1 MTGPNWPSSGEID
14 IVEGVNTQS
23 QNQMT
28 MHTSQGCTLVNQ
40 DCQGNQGCAATGGGS
55 SSFGTGLNSAGGG
68 IFATEWTSDS
78 INIWFFSHGSAPGDI
93 SGPNPNP
100 SGWGNPT
107 SSFVGGSGCD
117 IDSHF
122 MNNNIIFDTT
132 FCGDWAGNVFFQDST
147 CSALGASTCQDYV
160 QNNPEAFKESYW
172 AINSLK
178 VYEQGGSTSTAVIAQ
193 DTSSSQAI
201 SIAQSTQSSSQ
212 AISIA
217 QFTPSSSSFPVPETT
232 SSSTLVSSA
241 QITTSS
247 IPQFSLSA
255 SITPV
260 SSGSPVNSANFTGTA
275 TSGFPI
281 NSANGSFVQSTGG
294 ATLIATTTVS
304 PAEGSV
310 VMVTETVTADTVVT
324 HTNYPTQ
331 SRAGYR
337 GHNGAILPQKRK
349 ISHRAAR
356 HLQEH
361 AQGAHR

>member
-1 MTGPNWPSSGEID
+1 
-14 IVEGVNTQS
+14 
-23 QNQMT
+23 MT
-28 MHTSQGCTLVNQ
+28 MHTSQGCTLVNK
-40 DCQGNQGCAATGGGS
+40 DCQGNQGCAATAGGS
-55 SSFGTGLNSAGGG
+55 SSYGTGLNSAGGG

-122 MNNNIIFDTT
+122 MNNNIVFDTT
-132 FCGDWAGNVFFQDST
+132 FCGDWAGNVFSQDST
-147 CSALGASTCQDYV
+147 CSALGASSCQDYV

-178 VYEQGGSTSTAVIAQ
+178 VYEQGDSTSTTSIAQ

-201 SIAQSTQSSSQ
+201 SVAQP
-212 AISIA
+212 
-217 QFTPSSSSFPVPETT
+217 TPSSSTFPVPETT
-232 SSSTLVSSA
+232 SSSALISSV
-241 QITTSS
+241 QITTST
-247 IPQFSLSA
+247 IPQPSISA

-260 SSGSPVNSANFTGTA
+260 SSGNPINSANFTGTA

-281 NSANGSFVQSTGG
+281 NSANSSFVQSTGG
-294 ATLIATTTVS
+294 AAAIAPTPVS
-304 PAEGSV
+304 PGEGSV
-310 VMVTETVTADTVVT
+310 VWVTQTITGEYTVT
-324 HTNYPTQ
+324 HTHYPSQ
-331 SRAGYR
+331 FRAAYH
-337 GHNGAILPQKRK
+337 GHNGATLPEKRR

-356 HLQEH
+356 HLQQH
-361 AQGAHR
+361 ANGAHRS

>member
-40 DCQGNQGCAATGGGS
+40 DCQGNQGCAATGGGPS
-55 SSFGTGLNSAGGG
+55 SYGTGLNSAGGG

-122 MNNNIIFDTT
+122 MNNNLIFDTT

-160 QNNPEAFKESYW
+160 QNNPGAFKESYW

-178 VYEQGGSTSTAVIAQ
+178 VYEQGDSTSSAVIAQ

-201 SIAQSTQSSSQ
+201 SIAQP
-212 AISIA
+212 
-217 QFTPSSSSFPVPETT
+217 TPSSSSVPVPETT
-232 SSSTLVSSA
+232 SSSSSTLISSA
-241 QITTSS
+241 QITTLS

-281 NSANGSFVQSTGG
+281 NSANGSFVQPTGG
-294 ATLIATTTVS
+294 ATPIANTSVS

-310 VMVTETVTADTVVT
+310 IMVTETVTADTVVT
-324 HTNYPTQ
+324 QTHYPTQ
-331 SRAGYR
+331 YRAGYR
-337 GHNGAILPQKRK
+337 GHNGAILPEKRK

-361 AQGAHR
+361 AYGAHR

>member
-14 IVEGVNTQS
+14 IIEGVNAQS

-28 MHTSQGCTLVNQ
+28 MHTSQGCTLVSK

-55 SSFGTGLNSAGGG
+55 SSYGTGLNSAGGG
-68 IFATEWTSDS
+68 IYATEWTSDS

-122 MNNNIIFDTT
+122 MNNNIVLDTT
-132 FCGDWAGNVFFQDST
+132 FCGDWAGDVFSQDST
-147 CSALGASTCQDYV
+147 CSALGASSCQDYV
-160 QNNPEAFKESYW
+160 QNNPGAFKESYW

-178 VYEQGGSTSTAVIAQ
+178 VYEQGDSTSSASIAQ
-193 DTSSSQAI
+193 DTLSSQAI
-201 SIAQSTQSSSQ
+201 SIAQP
-212 AISIA
+212 
-217 QFTPSSSSFPVPETT
+217 TPSSIAPVPETT
-232 SSSTLVSSA
+232 SSSAFIFTT

-247 IPQFSLSA
+247 IPQPSLSA

-260 SSGSPVNSANFTGTA
+260 SSGIPINSANFTGTA

-281 NSANGSFVQSTGG
+281 NSANGSFVQPTGG
-294 ATLIATTTVS
+294 ATPIAPTPVS
-304 PAEGSV
+304 VVGGSV
-310 VMVTETVTADTVVT
+310 VMVTETVTADYVVT
-324 HTNYPTQ
+324 HTHYPSQFRTV
-331 SRAGYR
+331 YH
-337 GHNGAILPQKRK
+337 GHNGATLPEKRR

-356 HLQEH
+356 HLQQH
-361 AQGAHR
+361 AQSAYRS

>member
-1 MTGPNWPSSGEID
+1 MTGPNWPNSGEID
-14 IVEGVNTQS
+14 IVEGVNSQS
-23 QNQMT
+23 ENQMT

-55 SSFGTGLNSAGGG
+55 SSYGTGLNSAGGG

-122 MNNNIIFDTT
+122 MNNNIVFDTT
-132 FCGDWAGNVFFQDST
+132 FCGDWAGNIFSQDST
-147 CSALGASTCQDYV
+147 CSALGASSCQDYV

-178 VYEQGGSTSTAVIAQ
+178 VYEQGDSTSTTSIAQ

-201 SIAQSTQSSSQ
+201 SVAQP
-212 AISIA
+212 
-217 QFTPSSSSFPVPETT
+217 TPSSSTFPIPETT
-232 SSSTLVSSA
+232 SSSALISSV
-241 QITTSS
+241 QITTST
-247 IPQFSLSA
+247 IPQPSISA

-260 SSGSPVNSANFTGTA
+260 SSGNPINSANFTGTA

-281 NSANGSFVQSTGG
+281 NSANSSFVQSTGG
-294 ATLIATTTVS
+294 AAAIAPTPVS
-304 PAEGSV
+304 PGEGSV
-310 VMVTETVTADTVVT
+310 VWVTQTITGEYTVT
-324 HTNYPTQ
+324 HTHYPSQ
-331 SRAGYR
+331 FRAAYH
-337 GHNGAILPQKRK
+337 GHNGATLPEKRR

-356 HLQEH
+356 HLQQH
-361 AQGAHR
+361 ANGAHRS